1 MQAWLL
7 WTQHNTVTFGGVIQ
21 DPSRLVK
28 RAGEFVDEFKQSQ
41 VQLAVSTVTARCSR
55 WNLSLGS
62 SFKLNFD
69 AAIFQ
74 DCKALGFR
82 AVIWN
87 NLGEV
92 MAALLARGPHVQDNK
107 EAKVLAYR
115 KALEFTIN
123 LGFSDIVIK

>member
-28 RAGEFVDEFKQSQ
+28 RASEFVDEFKQSQ

-55 WNLSLGS
+55 WNLLLGS

-92 MAALLARGPHVQDNK
+92 MAALLARGPQVQDNK